1 MPANG
6 QNKPG
11 FFSNFGNALD
21 SYNTPADK
29 AAAADTA
36 QNPYQSALIATAS
49 AEAEAKRQL
58 NVAEAAA
65 VAYPDNSTYQAQVA
79 LNQQQLSATTQAYTN
94 AQTNF
99 NSANAPIAKLTSE
112 GIDTGTNGTTKT
124 IGETQST
131 PANPLNITNDDNGAG
146 WAPTKRGAGAGNT
159 GNAATS
165 KGADDTPGPSSNT
178 QQIIAQSFG
187 NANIITQPNALDQ
200 YASYTYAISWYLL
213 TPTQFNDITT
223 GGSTPSFN
231 TGSWNLLMQSGGAP
245 IKGRNQFFP
254 IDYYLDDLEIN
265 TWLAGKG
272 TNMSTNANE
281 ITFKVIEPNGI
292 TLAQKLF
299 QAVSTLYKNE
309 KQPPNYVAA
318 QYCLIIQFYGYD
330 SAGKLVAPATGQ
342 YSQSGQSSSTNKQ
355 SVIQKYFPFIMQ
367 NITWKA
373 VNQSIEYRITG
384 SPIPYVTAMS
394 QARGTIPFPFSLSGQ
409 TVQQILQGGPAPSV
423 TANTKIDKGERVSKA
438 VPAQVAIPA
447 MPTKYN
453 TAGWDSLSSDV
464 QMRAQQSWFDTYGRR
479 YNADGT
485 ANYGGG

>member
-1 MPANG
+1 
-6 QNKPG
+6 
-11 FFSNFGNALD
+11 
-21 SYNTPADK
+21 
-29 AAAADTA
+29 
-36 QNPYQSALIATAS
+36 
-49 AEAEAKRQL
+49 
-58 NVAEAAA
+58 
-65 VAYPDNSTYQAQVA
+65 
-79 LNQQQLSATTQAYTN
+79 
-94 AQTNF
+94 
-99 NSANAPIAKLTSE
+99 
-112 GIDTGTNGTTKT
+112 
-124 IGETQST
+124 
-131 PANPLNITNDDNGAG
+131 
-146 WAPTKRGAGAGNT
+146 
-159 GNAATS
+159 
-165 KGADDTPGPSSNT
+165 
-178 QQIIAQSFG
+178 
-187 NANIITQPNALDQ
+187 
-200 YASYTYAISWYLL
+200 
-213 TPTQFNDITT
+213 
-223 GGSTPSFN
+223 
-231 TGSWNLLMQSGGAP
+231 
-245 IKGRNQFFP
+245 
-254 IDYYLDDLEIN
+254 
-265 TWLAGKG
+265 
-272 TNMSTNANE
+272 MSTNANE